1 MASTPTRAIN
11 LARQLV
17 AIRSAIPDARGKIN
31 RGQLDCVVPIQ
42 PSIASETYR
51 ARIQYRHRKPPHV
64 HIVQPALELH
74 PDRGHLPHVYPG
86 NELCLFY
93 PGEWQHNML
102 LATTI
107 LPWTAEWLLHYEIWL
122 ITGEWTG
129 GGYHPPRPGRTLRS
143 RRRSTAVR

>member
-17 AIRSAIPDARGKIN
+17 AIRSSAPASYGRVH

-42 PSIASETYR
+42 PTPASETYS
-51 ARIQYRHRKPPHV
+51 ARIQYRHHDSPHV
-64 HIVQPALELH
+64 HIVEPELALH
-74 PDRGHLPHVYPG
+74 PGSNRLPHVYPG
-86 NELCLFY
+86 NELCLY
-93 PGEWQHNML
+93 YRGEWQHHML
-102 LATTI
+102 LAATI

-129 GGYHPPRPGRTLRS
+129 GGYHPTPPG
-143 RRRSTAVR
+143 

>member
-1 MASTPTRAIN
+1 MASTPTPAIN

-17 AIRSAIPDARGKIN
+17 AIRSAIPDARGGIN

-42 PSIASETYR
+42 PTPASRTYS
-51 ARIQYRHRKPPHV
+51 ARIQYRHCKPPHV
-64 HIVQPALELH
+64 HIVEPTLALH

-107 LPWTAEWLLHYEIWL
+107 LPWTAEWILHYEVWL
-122 ITGEWTG
+122 VTGEWTG
-129 GGYHPPRPGRTLRS
+129 GGYHPPRSGRTS
-143 RRRSTAVR
+143 R